1 MGDQDLSFEGA
12 ITQLEDIVENLEEQ
26 DISLDQALE
35 KYEQGVKLSK
45 FCSDKLKQA
54 EEKINIIRDEKG
66 SIELENYTEEG
77 N

>member
-1 MGDQDLSFEGA
+1 MEDQDLSFEGA
-12 ITQLEDIVENLEEQ
+12 IAQLEDIVENLEEQ

-35 KYEQGVKLSK
+35 DYERGVKLSK

-54 EEKINIIRDEKG
+54 EEKIDIIRDEEG